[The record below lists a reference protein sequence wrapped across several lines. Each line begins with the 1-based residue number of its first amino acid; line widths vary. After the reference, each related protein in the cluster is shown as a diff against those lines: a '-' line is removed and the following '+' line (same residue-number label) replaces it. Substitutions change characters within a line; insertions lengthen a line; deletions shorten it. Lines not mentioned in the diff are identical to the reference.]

1 MFKTTSVLSV
11 LSGLLFAA
19 ACARPVA
26 AETVAGGIELVSIA
40 TTDAGDGVPGHLT
53 ITGLDR
59 PFRTHVELSAGAHT
73 SRVRIELPAGLY
85 AVDAAASASSTE
97 PVIPAVSAPKLVVVA
112 AGHVT
117 TVNVRSI
124 DPEQP
129 AVAALDAAFER

>member
-26 AETVAGGIELVSIA
+26 AETIAGGIEFVSVA
-40 TTDAGDGVPGHLT
+40 TTDAGDGAPGQLT

-59 PFRTHVELSAGAHT
+59 SFRTHVELSGGAHAN
-73 SRVRIELPAGLY
+73 RVRVELPAGLY
-85 AVDAAASASSTE
+85 AVDAAASVSRTE
-97 PVIPAVSAPKLVVVA
+97 PVIPAISAPKLVVVA

-124 DPEQP
+124 DAEQP
-129 AVAALDAAFER
+129 AVAALDAAFVR